1 MKIINIDQ
9 FTSYLLIMIKNNIN
23 NFKVLKFNINF
34 LIIFDIQK

>member
-23 NFKVLKFNINF
+23 NFKILKFNINF

>member
-23 NFKVLKFNINF
+23 NFKILKFNINF
-34 LIIFDIQK
+34 LIFDIQK